1 MQSVVLKKNSVVC
14 EENSCLSVQI
24 RTFITYRR
32 ICGDPIDKIRQMVGH
47 SNDKMINQVYSHM
60 QAEDENRLF
69 AKKYVQDPLKKLLK
83 DKVKVV
89 DNSAQY
95 AKERYDE
102 LAEAVRQGCG
112 QELLEAMEQIDEM
125 SKNE

>member
-1 MQSVVLKKNSVVC
+1 
-14 EENSCLSVQI
+14 
-24 RTFITYRR
+24 
-32 ICGDPIDKIRQMVGH
+32 MVGH